1 MMTDDT
7 RHRIFQKGLKAT
19 KGVYLEFDGI
29 PFIILEHKL
38 LECQNGPDH
47 NRALKEK
54 KSINSKVK

>member
-7 RHRIFQKGLKAT
+7 RHHIFWKRLKAT

-38 LECQNGPDH
+38 LECQNGH

-54 KSINSKVK
+54 KIN